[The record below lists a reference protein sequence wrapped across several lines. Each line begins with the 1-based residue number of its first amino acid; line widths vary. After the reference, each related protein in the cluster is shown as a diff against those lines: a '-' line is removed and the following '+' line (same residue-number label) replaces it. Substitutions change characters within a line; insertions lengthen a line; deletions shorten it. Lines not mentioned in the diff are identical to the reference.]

1 MNPIPNDSSQCTVTK
16 TVTPESGCTRNHPLK
31 LSELKSS
38 EFMSSAQRVND
49 IEKNPN
55 LTGGRDQ
62 GYEGVGW
69 CRRADPSH
77 PGRAGSSDHQMTK
90 KRWWQTAQT
99 DCCSLRA
106 DCIVS
111 VHSLGDK
118 RKLHLSLTF
127 HIFLTENKPI
137 G

>member
-1 MNPIPNDSSQCTVTK
+1 MNLIPNDSSQCTK
-16 TVTPESGCTRNHPLK
+16 TVTSESGCTQNHPLK

-38 EFMSSAQRVND
+38 EFMASAQRVIG
-49 IEKNPN
+49 IEENPD
-55 LTGGRDQ
+55 LTGDRDQ

-69 CRRADPSH
+69 CRRADPSR
-77 PGRAGSSDHQMTK
+77 PGCAGSLDRQMTK

-118 RKLHLSLTF
+118 RKLHLSFTF
-127 HIFLTENKPI
+127 HVFLTDNKAI